1 MNPACRRLVTR
12 ALKQPEPLTYIF
24 GLLLAGGSPSKDEFR
39 SIYIVQGRL
48 ESGRHHQSSFLE
60 FDRAIE
66 KRSRRR
72 REEERVL

>member
-24 GLLLAGGSPSKDEFR
+24 GLLLTGGSPSKDQFR
-39 SIYIVQGRL
+39 SIYVVQGRL
-48 ESGRHHQSSFLE
+48 ESGRCHQSSFLE

-66 KRSRRR
+66 KRLRQK
-72 REEERVL
+72 REQERVL